1 MTDEAH
7 RSGVRLQPEHGQA
20 VRCGIGLGAYGSP
33 RRGAKLDGLEGWLE
47 ERFTG
52 TAATAEVVRQDLKRE
67 LSVDAK

>member
-1 MTDEAH
+1 MRDEAH

-52 TAATAEVVRQDLKRE
+52 TAATPRWCARI
-67 LSVDAK
+67 